1 MKAVYY
7 TKYGSPDVL
16 QVKEIE
22 KPFPKDNEVL
32 VKIHAASINSW
43 DWDMIRG
50 KPWIVRMWDLFKPK
64 YKIPGGI
71 FKNYLCRYL
80 QGLE

>member
-7 TKYGSPDVL
+7 TKYGTPDVL
-16 QVKEIE
+16 KVTEVE
-22 KPFPKDNEVL
+22 KPFPKDIEVL

-50 KPWIVRMWDLFKPK
+50 KPWIVRMWGLFKPK
-64 YKIPGGI
+64 YKIPGCDIRHSG
-71 FKNYLCRYL
+71 
-80 QGLE
+80 